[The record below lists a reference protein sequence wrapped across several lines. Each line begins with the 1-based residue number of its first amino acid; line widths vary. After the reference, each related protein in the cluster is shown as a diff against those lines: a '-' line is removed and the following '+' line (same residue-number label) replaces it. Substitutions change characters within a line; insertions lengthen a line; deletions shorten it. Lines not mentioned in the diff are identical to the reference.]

1 MLVALYGVS
10 SAAQEGRL
18 RYVTTAR
25 QLGPVAYRDPL
36 GVPSPDGRWL
46 ATHVGLHLRV
56 EPLAGGSFREL
67 GELGEGRRRRLHLV
81 WRPDSRTLVAREAN
95 RERAWFDW
103 SEYDTVRGPIAF
115 DADGGVFVGRP
126 NDRGTLDLWRLNLH
140 TGGAERISDFT
151 RDTYAPYALADGRPE
166 LIHRF
171 ASEQWFT
178 GFTVSPDGASVAYI
192 APASDGHMQLFKVSA
207 AGGEPV
213 QLTTDPSDK
222 THPSWSPRGDQI
234 AFTVFRYLAHFWL
247 LER

>member
-1 MLVALYGVS
+1 M
-10 SAAQEGRL
+10 
-18 RYVTTAR
+18 
-25 QLGPVAYRDPL
+25 
-36 GVPSPDGRWL
+36 VPITSGGDETSWPRFSPDGRWIVYNTDHRSAAGDRFGL
-46 ATHVGLHLRV
+46 LQLVGYDQDSGAITQSQREIELTDFDGRATFAEFG
-56 EPLAGGSFREL
+56 
-67 GELGEGRRRRLHLV
+67 
-81 WRPDSRTLVAREAN
+81 PDSRTIFFEAMHGVG
-95 RERAWFDW
+95 ERAIWKVD
-103 SEYDTVRGPIAF
+103 R
-115 DADGGVFVGRP
+115 DG
-126 NDRGTLDLWRLNLH
+126 
-140 TGGAERISDFT
+140 
-151 RDTYAPYALADGRPE
+151 GRPE